1 MWLRFTI
8 FLISFT
14 ALAFEILLTRLF
26 SIIQW
31 HHFAFMII
39 SLALL
44 GYGASGTFLSL
55 GQRRF
60 LNHWCRFFALNLFF
74 YGLSILIGF
83 GLAQSIPFNPLE
95 ILWDPKQFFYLS
107 LIYLTLAF
115 PFFFAANCI
124 GLVLM
129 RFKDQISDFYQYD
142 LMGAGF
148 GALGIIGGLYLFSPL
163 VCLKGL
169 SVLALLGVLIS
180 FLDRRMDFKW
190 YWTGLPFAIILLV
203 VFAWPH
209 SMQDLKLSP
218 YKGLST
224 ALLVPDTEIIAEKTG
239 PLGWITVVRSPT
251 IPFRH
256 APGLSLQNLSE
267 PSEQLAIFTDGD
279 GLSPIHAFTGNL
291 QEVQY
296 LDFLSSALPY
306 HLLNNPEVLILG
318 GGGGSEILLAKLH
331 GAKKIDVVELNRQ
344 VVNLLTEEFKDY
356 SGGLFQDGAITPVV
370 AEARSF
376 VQRQKNKTPYD
387 LIQISLLD
395 SFGASTAGLY
405 SLSENYLYTVEAMA
419 EYLRLLKPDG
429 LLAITRW
436 IKLPARDSLKLLGT
450 ARAALDNMGK
460 PQPAHHLA
468 LIRSWK
474 TTTLLVKQSPFSP
487 DDLKALKKF
496 TEDRSF
502 DLVIY
507 PGMEEGEANQYN
519 QLAQASFFG
528 GAQALLGDSPEKF
541 LNTYKFQIRPATD
554 DRPFFFHFLKW
565 DTLGELFA
573 LRDQGGL
580 PLMEWGY
587 PILLAIL
594 VQALLA
600 SLIFILLP
608 ILWLKKQQGV
618 GRGRLGIFIYYFA
631 IGLGFLFLEMA
642 FLQKF
647 ILFLGHPLLAIS
659 VVLSGFLVFAGLG
672 SGLSPRIGQ
681 GDCRT
686 GVGWSVLGIFILGM
700 IYQFLLPKIFQWGL
714 VLPDTM
720 RILISFAL
728 IAPLAFF
735 MGMPFPLGLSF
746 LGKKQPGAIPWA
758 WGINGC
764 ASVLSTILAALLAI
778 HLGFSM
784 VIYFALGLYILAWLF
799 SRQWQGLKGG

>member
-1 MWLRFTI
+1 MWLRLTI

-44 GYGASGTFLSL
+44 GYGASGTFLSM

-60 LNHWCRFFALNLFF
+60 LTHWSASFALNLFF

-83 GLAQSIPFNPLE
+83 ALAQSIPFNPLE
-95 ILWDPKQFFYLS
+95 ILWDPRQFFFLF

-129 RFKDQISDFYQYD
+129 RFKDQIGSYYQYD
-142 LMGAGF
+142 LIGAGL
-148 GALGIIGGLYLFSPL
+148 GALGIIGGLTLFSPL
-163 VCLKGL
+163 VCLKIL
-169 SVLALLGVLIS
+169 SILALVGVLLS
-180 FLDRRMDFKW
+180 FLDRRMELKW
-190 YWTGLPFAIILLV
+190 YWTGLPFFIILLV
-203 VFAWPH
+203 AFAWPH
-209 SMQDLKLSP
+209 DMKHLKLSP

-224 ALLVPDTEIIAEKTG
+224 ALLVPDTEIIAERSG

-256 APGLSLQNLSE
+256 APGLSLRNPSE
-267 PSEQLAIFTDGD
+267 PPEQLAIFTDGD
-279 GLSPIHAFTGNL
+279 GLSPIHAFTGEL

-296 LDFLSSALPY
+296 LDFLSAALPY
-306 HLLNNPEVLILG
+306 HLLRDPEVLILG
-318 GGGGSEILLAKLH
+318 GGGGSELLLAKLH
-331 GAKKIDVVELNRQ
+331 GAKKIDVVELNPH
-344 VVNLLTEEFKDY
+344 VANLLTEEFKDY
-356 SGGLFQDGAITPVV
+356 SGGLFQNGAVTPVV
-370 AEARSF
+370 SEARSF
-376 VQRQKNKTPYD
+376 VSRQKDKTPYD

-395 SFGASTAGLY
+395 AFGASTAGLY
-405 SLSENYLYTVEAMA
+405 SLSENYLYTVEAFG
-419 EYLRLLKPDG
+419 EYLSLLRPNG

-436 IKLPARDSLKLLGT
+436 IKLPPRDSLKLLGT
-450 ARAALDNMGK
+450 ARTALEKMGK
-460 PQPAHHLA
+460 PQPARHLA

-474 TTTLLVKQSPFSP
+474 TTTLLVKPSPFSP
-487 DDLKALKKF
+487 ADLTALKKF

-502 DLVIY
+502 DLVFY
-507 PGMEEGEANQYN
+507 PGMEAGEANQYN
-519 QLAQASFFG
+519 LLAQPSFFW

-541 LNTYKFQIRPATD
+541 LHTYKFQIRPATD

-565 DTLGELFA
+565 DTLAELFA
-573 LRDQGGL
+573 LRAQGGL

-600 SLIFILLP
+600 SMIFILLP
-608 ILWLKKQQGV
+608 ILWLKKRQGV
-618 GRGRLGIFIYYFA
+618 GQGRLGIFIYYFA

-672 SGLSPRIGQ
+672 SGFSPRIGR
-681 GDCRT
+681 GNFKK
-686 GVGWSVLGIFILGM
+686 GVGWAVLGIFILGM
-700 IYQFLLPKIFQWGL
+700 NYQFLLPKIFQWGL

-764 ASVLSTILAALLAI
+764 ASVLSTILASLLAI
-778 HLGFSM
+778 HFGFSM
-784 VIYFALGLYILAWLF
+784 VIYLALGLYVLAWLF
-799 SRQWQGLKGG
+799 SRQWEGLQGG